1 MGISANFQKGVRV
14 SKVTEGYKLC
24 EIQDYGEEAIYS
36 VLLREKR
43 AELNHYTFWT
53 HIASEE
59 LQHMTALIW
68 YGCDGDMEQLELLQ
82 CWQREYGSG
91 TSLVK
96 KSCSFCTVCLV
107 L

>member
-1 MGISANFQKGVRV
+1 MGISAKFQKGVRV
-14 SKVTEGYKLC
+14 FKVTEGYKLC
-24 EIQDYGEEAIYS
+24 EIQQCGEEAIYS
-36 VLLREKR
+36 VLLKEKC
-43 AELNHYTFWT
+43 AELNHYAFWT

-82 CWQREYGSG
+82 CQQREWGLG
-91 TSLVK
+91 TLLRK
-96 KSCSFCTVCLV
+96 KSCSFYTVCLV